1 MRRDCPRIVHVEKT
15 QKRPLKRHKLGSALR
30 FCELNRV
37 LPRLGSPSQAVVSLP
52 HHRDTVVF
60 PLTCESQTG
69 QRLFSTRDPKAKT
82 PLGEAVFWNALCR
95 TRTYDPLIKSQLL
108 CQLS

>member
-1 MRRDCPRIVHVEKT
+1 MEKT
-15 QKRPLKRHKLGSALR
+15 QKRPLKQHKLGSAKR
-30 FCELNRV
+30 FCELNRL

-69 QRLFSTRDPKAKT
+69 QLFFCHGAKSKSTAPW
-82 PLGEAVFWNALCR
+82 EAVFWNALCR